1 MRDMG
6 IYIQEEKVFYY
17 LEAGDNYIGNTIDRI
32 KKTMTMHVLLF
43 ESSGEKDRV
52 AGYQTFRCVLC
63 GYHLWHLNDP

>member
-32 KKTMTMHVLLF
+32 KKTLIQGGLLRLF
-43 ESSGEKDRV
+43 LETLLILVIES
-52 AGYQTFRCVLC
+52 
-63 GYHLWHLNDP
+63 